1 MVMARKQ
8 VLVQLTSDLLAALDQ
23 EASRTNHSRSQ
34 LIREA
39 VQRYLGDSVE
49 ADIDRRYVDAYT
61 RIPQATDA
69 WTTELARRSI
79 AEEPW

>member
-1 MVMARKQ
+1 MVMARQQ
-8 VLVQLTSDLLAALDQ
+8 VLVQLTSELVAALDQ

-39 VQRYLGDSVE
+39 IVRFLSESVDAE
-49 ADIDRRYVDAYT
+49 IDRRYVEAYT
-61 RIPQATDA
+61 RQPQAVDV
-69 WTTELARRSI
+69 WTTEFARRSI